1 MPWISQNDFKKYQ
14 MNPKWITQSRFTQC
28 VLKSLK
34 TAFVFVRFRST
45 SCSLP
50 SASCQMLQQ
59 KVKSHKTCAL
69 SACVGVGWGWK
80 FGACICIYEWFV
92 LICDVWWWCWL
103 HCHKSGPSDV
113 VCRSHKRQAQ
123 DLRLENMRLGTYST
137 RAWRKTLT
145 TFDIWGVELSPG
157 WAPSINLSKL
167 ESSEWQIWTR
177 FYMQKKRLKPK
188 GTCSLQF
195 LSWCLITLHNF
206 KLLTTPQFGGIRS
219 SQEESDGIV
228 VSAHQFSGL
237 LAVFGL
243 TRWANS
249 LWTATDILV
258 PLKGTYPLRMRH
270 QPECAYAS
278 LKKMPLV
285 LRFWDVKL
293 ICLIHPDIPDT
304 VCQYAFFEVLDFRI
318 FLAQPV
324 GAETAT
330 QAALVTRPMFALR
343 SETFGRSTSQEKL
356 RDGRQTWPNIGKIIY
371 EKKMYTWKLIFK
383 KNCLDILPYPS
394 IVHILVA
401 LLYLFPPFLNKKT
414 HKTSRWITVTAFM
427 VLRWI
432 PCRRFCQARDHCDH
446 RILSALDVFVTVFEV
461 WVWGEF
467 SGGKTSNESNPHF
480 KVHK

>member
-1 MPWISQNDFKKYQ
+1 MNHPKSLHSMCAEISQDCFRLC
-14 MNPKWITQSRFTQC
+14 PLGIWW
-28 VLKSLK
+28 
-34 TAFVFVRFRST
+34 FRST

-59 KVKSHKTCAL
+59 KVKSSLHKATKHVRCLHASGSGGGGSL
-69 SACVGVGWGWK
+69 GHVCM
-80 FGACICIYEWFV
+80 YEWFV

-113 VCRSHKRQAQ
+113 VCRSHKKQAQ
-123 DLRLENMRLGTYST
+123 DLRLENMGTYST
-137 RAWRKTLT
+137 RPWRKTLT

-157 WAPSINLSKL
+157 WAPSINLTKL
-167 ESSEWQIWTR
+167 ESSKWQIWIS
-177 FYMQKKRLKPK
+177 FYVQKKRLKPK

-195 LSWCLITLHNF
+195 LSWRLLTLDNF

-219 SQEESDGIV
+219 NQEESDGIV

-293 ICLIHPDIPDT
+293 ICLIHPHTSWYCMP
-304 VCQYAFFEVLDFRI
+304 VCVLWSLGFSDFPGTTCGSWNCNPGCAGHTTNVCPPQWD
-318 FLAQPV
+318 FWALNVSGKAAWWPTNLAKHR
-324 GAETAT
+324 EDN
-330 QAALVTRPMFALR
+330 L
-343 SETFGRSTSQEKL
+343 
-356 RDGRQTWPNIGKIIY
+356 W
-371 EKKMYTWKLIFK
+371 KKMYFYMKIDRIIFAWISFLILQLFTSLSLCCTCFLLFSTKK
-383 KNCLDILPYPS
+383 KNVAVDHRHRLYGTAMDSMSKILPGQGPLWS
-394 IVHILVA
+394 SDLEC
-401 LLYLFPPFLNKKT
+401 LRRSSKSEFGENFPEKK
-414 HKTSRWITVTAFM
+414 KRKN
-427 VLRWI
+427 LK
-432 PCRRFCQARDHCDH
+432 
-446 RILSALDVFVTVFEV
+446 
-461 WVWGEF
+461 WVKSTF
-467 SGGKTSNESNPHF
+467 
-480 KVHK
+480 